1 MDQPKA
7 LDAVEERASVIEEL
21 ADLLAT
27 LRKNGTRDGVIAS
40 WTRLL
45 QALRRG
51 TVTVGVHE
59 LRQAIERA
67 KKPHDPNDEWKL
79 VRPNVLLNTNT
90 AQTYSMH
97 DDAGSE
103 VLLVMNWDD
112 DGVQLKE
119 RLELARASS
128 HFTNEEVRAV
138 FLAIVKAK
146 IAPAVATK

>member
-7 LDAVEERASVIEEL
+7 LDPIEERASAIEEL
-21 ADLLAT
+21 ADLLET

-40 WTRLL
+40 WTHLL

-51 TVTVGVHE
+51 TFTVGVHE
-59 LRQAIERA
+59 LRQSIERA

-79 VRPNVLLNTNT
+79 VRPNVLLNLNT
-90 AQTYSMH
+90 AQTYAMYN
-97 DDAGSE
+97 DVGSN
-103 VLLVMNWDD
+103 LLLRMSWDD
-112 DGVQLKE
+112 KGVQLKE

-128 HFTNEEVRAV
+128 HFTNEEVQAV

-146 IAPAVATK
+146 TGHAVLTE